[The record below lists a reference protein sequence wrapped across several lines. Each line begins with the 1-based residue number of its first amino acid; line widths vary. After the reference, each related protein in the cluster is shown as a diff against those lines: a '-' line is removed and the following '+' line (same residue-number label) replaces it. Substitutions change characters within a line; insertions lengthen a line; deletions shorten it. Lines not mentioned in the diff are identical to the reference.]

1 MKGLKYYFFRLSSRL
16 LLNSFHDLA
25 VSGKLILA
33 TDFNYIFHIYINN
46 LKPTNTT
53 FVNRRGA
60 FICFILCYV
69 ILSLNFCFDKIAL
82 GLLSVTGLVA
92 ASFRSFMKV
101 SQSLSYFGIFVANKE
116 EGVWHNFLSGS
127 YQRQKI
133 DQSNDQM
140 WTHKALV
147 CYAYNIVFLT
157 FSYIFKMFL
166 LAMLAKLTIALLE

>member
-1 MKGLKYYFFRLSSRL
+1 MITASVMKGLKYYFCRLSSRL
-16 LLNSFHDLA
+16 LLNSFHHLA
-25 VSGKLILA
+25 VSGKLTVLA
-33 TDFNYIFHIYINN
+33 TDFNYIFYIYINN

-92 ASFRSFMKV
+92 AFFRSFMKV

-116 EGVWHNFLSGS
+116 EGVPHNFLSKS

-140 WTHKALV
+140 
-147 CYAYNIVFLT
+147 
-157 FSYIFKMFL
+157 
-166 LAMLAKLTIALLE
+166 